1 MVASLSARG
10 NAEAALSYYSH
21 LSSDGQHSVADR
33 TQADQAKY
41 YLKGQEREEA
51 PAPGRWVGQGAERLS
66 LPHEVQERH
75 FKAALQGMDPM
86 TREQLVKAGGH
97 SKSHSA
103 GWDMTFSAPKSVSVV
118 WALSGPEQ
126 REKIE
131 QAQQQASKAAC
142 AWLEEN
148 AAFARRGKGGKVRE
162 ATAGL
167 LIAQFDHETSRD
179 LDPQLHTH
187 SFIFNMAPRKD
198 GTWGAI
204 VSRELYLH
212 QMAAGRVYRQHLEE
226 EMQKLGYQTEK
237 AKHGFRLPIVP
248 RHIERAFSK
257 RRQAIEKVQKEKGY
271 HTMAQLEQA
280 TLRTRKA
287 KEQMGRASLFAAWQ
301 QEAKEM
307 GFVLEEIK
315 AREGERQVTSKPPA
329 SAEKNPSTCPGR
341 QVTGKRN
348 NKQSPAPVRGQKSL
362 SVSSPDRQEKDE
374 EAAKIGKQLGLA
386 LLTLKQS
393 GNMQGLRTRLISKT
407 GGLSLEYEEN
417 GKVQSK
423 RRNDQ
428 DNEPENESE

>member
-10 NAEAALSYYSH
+10 NVEAALSYYSH
-21 LSSDGQHSVADR
+21 LSSDGQHSSADQK
-33 TQADQAKY
+33 QADQAKY
-41 YLKGQEREEA
+41 YLKDQEREEA

-75 FKAALQGMDPM
+75 FKAALQGMDPI
-86 TREQLVKAGGH
+86 TREQLVKTGGH

-118 WALSGPEQ
+118 WALSKPEQ

-131 QAQQQASKAAC
+131 QAQQRASKAAC

-148 AAFARRGKGGKVRE
+148 AAFARRGKGGKVKE

-198 GTWGAI
+198 STWGAI

-212 QMAAGRVYRQHLEE
+212 QMAAGRVYRQHLEQ
-226 EMQKLGYQTEK
+226 EMQKLGYQTEN
-237 AKHGFRLPIVP
+237 AQHGFRLPIVP
-248 RHIERAFSK
+248 RHIERNFSK
-257 RRQAIEKVQKEKGY
+257 RRQAIEKVQEEKGY

-287 KEQMGRASLFAAWQ
+287 KAQMGKARLFAVWQ
-301 QEAKEM
+301 QEAKDM
-307 GFVLEEIK
+307 GFVLEK
-315 AREGERQVTSKPPA
+315 AKVMTVERQNDRKLPAPPVQ
-329 SAEKNPSTCPGR
+329 SPSTCSGI
-341 QVTGKRN
+341 QVTGNRKSEP
-348 NKQSPAPVRGQKSL
+348 SPGPVRGQKSQP
-362 SVSSPDRQEKDE
+362 VSSPDRHEKDK
-374 EAAKIGKQLGLA
+374 EAAKIGKRLGLA
-386 LLTLKQS
+386 LLALKQS
-393 GNMQGLRTRLISKT
+393 GIMPGLRTRLISKK
-407 GGLSLEYEEN
+407 GGLSLKYEED
-417 GKVQSK
+417 GPVQSK

-428 DNEPENESE
+428 DNEPESEGG